1 MNTGDGRYLCGW
13 QKGNRKVKVT
23 MLWKRT
29 AFGSASQATQA
40 IWSDWKFAASGP
52 VTLTQTVTY
61 EDGDTFYAGT
71 VSLSGGLQTVTQ
83 NTLYTDA
90 DTFYAGSVNRN
101 ISGVLYT
108 DPDTFYTGTV
118 TTRINGTLYTDSDTF
133 YAGALSARIS
143 QSALYTDSDAFYAGT
158 LAQALSGGL
167 YEDADTFYGGV
178 VQSNVTVS
186 QPDLFDDGDTFYGG
200 TVTDSNAAPTVV
212 ISGKQARE
220 EWEARQKWRKQA
232 ETLFDEPAPVEA
244 VPEVVQEAI
253 EIDAIL
259 PRLYEPVESLAELV
273 ADARLLQLDEA
284 RALESAMAVK
294 DVLAI
299 AELAYLAE
307 VAVQQE
313 KDAIAAFLMFMD

>member
-1 MNTGDGRYLCGW
+1 MADPKGW
-13 QKGNRKVKVT
+13 FSPELEVKG
-23 MLWKRT
+23 W
-29 AFGSASQATQA
+29 FGAEPIEYWFDADLYTVSSASGAVTQA
-40 IWSDWKFAASGP
+40 S
-52 VTLTQTVTY
+52 T
-61 EDGDTFYAGT
+61 
-71 VSLSGGLQTVTQ
+71 
-83 NTLYTDA
+83 YTDA
-90 DTFYAGSVNRN
+90 DTFYSGSASLNV
-101 ISGVLYT
+101 SGALYT

-118 TTRINGTLYTDSDTF
+118 TTRVNGTLYTDDDTFYGGTVSTGIPTQTVTQSVLYTDADTF

-143 QSALYTDSDAFYAGT
+143 QSALYTDSDTLYAGT

-178 VQSNVTVS
+178 VQANVTVS
-186 QPDLFDDGDTFYGG
+186 QSALFDDGDTFYGG
-200 TVTDSNAAPTVV
+200 VVTDSNATPTVV
-212 ISGKQARE
+212 ISGKQAQD
-220 EWEARQKWRKQA
+220 EWESRQKWRKQA
-232 ETLFDEPAPVEA
+232 ETLLIEPEPVDP
-244 VPEVVQEAI
+244 VPEVVQEVI
-253 EIDAIL
+253 EDIL

-313 KDAIAAFLMFMD
+313 KDAIAAFMMFMD